1 MFDFISSQLV
11 KEILVDLLNYCTVK
25 YVVDLDSGLVIFYHF
40 CNPIFFFG
48 GGGGYENM
56 SF

>member
-25 YVVDLDSGLVIFYHF
+25 YVVDLDSGLVIFI
-40 CNPIFFFG
+40 IFVIQFFSL